1 MFTASTIFAS
11 FLLFEGFNTTGAP
24 AISLLGGFVVIFVGV
39 YLLNLNRLI
48 DPVTQQPRL
57 SLMTGEG
64 LAGTGR
70 LSEHHERL
78 LNGDGYHAHRFS
90 SGGRRDSMNRYPP
103 GRPSESR
110 HGRTGS
116 NGSVLFNVYDHEEEE
131 AENVGLTHFKVAED
145 EEDEEE
151 EMNHRSS
158 PKSIRHNKKLLSS
171 NGNGTHH
178 TNAPIEDPLL
188 DNPTSDVK
196 TTPWR

>member
-11 FLLFEGFNTTGAP
+11 FLLFRGFNTTGAP
-24 AISLLGGFVVIFVGV
+24 AVSLLGGFVVIFVGV

-57 SLMTGEG
+57 SLVTGEG

-78 LNGDGYHAHRFS
+78 LNGDGYHAARYS
-90 SGGRRDSMNRYPP
+90 SSGRRDSMNRYPP
-103 GRPSESR
+103 SRVSESR

-131 AENVGLTHFKVAED
+131 NVGLTRFKVTGDED
-145 EEDEEE
+145 EEDEDTQEDFS
-151 EMNHRSS
+151 HRS
-158 PKSIRHNKKLLSS
+158 PRSILHNKKFMATK
-171 NGNGTHH
+171 GNGDSI
-178 TNAPIEDPLL
+178 AAEPEPLL

-196 TTPWR
+196 TTPWH

>member
-11 FLLFEGFNTTGAP
+11 FLLFRGFNTSGAP

-48 DPVTQQPRL
+48 DPVTQQPRV

-78 LNGDGYHAHRFS
+78 LNGDGYHSRYS
-90 SGGRRDSMNRYPP
+90 SGNHRDSMNRYPP
-103 GRPSESR
+103 GRASESR

-116 NGSVLFNVYDHEEEE
+116 NGSVLFNVYDHE
-131 AENVGLTHFKVAED
+131 
-145 EEDEEE
+145 DEEE
-151 EMNHRSS
+151 EEEEEHFSLRNMKESSEDGDERQNRS
-158 PKSIRHNKKLLSS
+158 PKMIKHNKKLVSAR
-171 NGNGTHH
+171 HH
-178 TNAPIEDPLL
+178 TPTSSVSIQDPLV
-188 DNPTSDVK
+188 DNPTSDVR
-196 TTPWR
+196 TSPWR